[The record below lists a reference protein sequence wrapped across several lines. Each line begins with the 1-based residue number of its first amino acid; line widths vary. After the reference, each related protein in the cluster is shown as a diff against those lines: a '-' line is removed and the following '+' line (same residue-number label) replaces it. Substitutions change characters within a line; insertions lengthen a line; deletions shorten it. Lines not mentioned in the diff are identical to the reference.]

1 MNDLIRSQAGRRLY
15 DRVLFVVMPLLG
27 LVLFGDFWVYPH
39 LHPKGVLA
47 SLLAA
52 LPALPILAV
61 MVIFRLYLAGAK
73 DEFEQTI
80 QVQSLLWA
88 LWSDPCGSRNYGVPV
103 RFRPNFT
110 LKRVLGRPAV
120 PVRPRPARTRTR
132 PEPPIKNRLR
142 KLRIARN
149 WSQAE
154 VAERLEV
161 SRQSINA
168 MEEGTYEP
176 SLPLAFK
183 VARLFETT
191 IEDIFIDQ
199 NPK

>member
-1 MNDLIRSQAGRRLY
+1 MNDLIRSQARRRLY
-15 DRVLFVVMPLLG
+15 DRALFVVMPLLG
-27 LVLFGDFWVYPH
+27 LVLFGDFWVYPR
-39 LHPKGVLA
+39 LHPTGLLA

-61 MVIFRLYLAGAK
+61 MVIFRSYQAGEK
-73 DEFEQTI
+73 DEFEQTV
-80 QVQSLLWA
+80 QVRSLLWA
-88 LWSDPCGSRNYGVPV
+88 LWSDPGGSRSYGVHV
-103 RFRPNFT
+103 RFRPRSP
-110 LKRVLGRPAV
+110 LKEILGRPAV
-120 PVRPRPARTRTR
+120 PVRPKPARTRTR
-132 PEPPIKNRLR
+132 PEPPIKSRLR

-161 SRQSINA
+161 SRQSVAA

-183 VARLFETT
+183 VARLFETK
-191 IEDIFIDQ
+191 IEDIFIDR
-199 NPK
+199 NSK

>member
-1 MNDLIRSQAGRRLY
+1 
-15 DRVLFVVMPLLG
+15 MPLLG

-39 LHPKGVLA
+39 FHPKGILA

-61 MVIFRLYLAGAK
+61 MVIFRSYQAREK
-73 DEFEQTI
+73 DEIEQTV
-80 QVQSLLWA
+80 QVRSLLWA
-88 LWSDPCGSRNYGVPV
+88 IWSDPGGSRSYGVPV
-103 RFRPNFT
+103 SFRPRSR
-110 LKRVLGRPAV
+110 LKEILGRPPVA
-120 PVRPRPARTRTR
+120 VRPRPARTRTR

-142 KLRIARN
+142 ALRVARN

-183 VARLFETT
+183 VARLFEAT

>member
-1 MNDLIRSQAGRRLY
+1 MNDLIRSQARRRLY

-27 LVLFGDFWVYPH
+27 SVLFVEIWVHPR
-39 LHPKGVLA
+39 LHPTGILA
-47 SLLAA
+47 FLLAA
-52 LPALPILAV
+52 LPALPFLAV
-61 MVIFRLYLAGAK
+61 VVIFGLYEAGAK
-73 DEFEQTI
+73 DEFEQTV

-88 LWSDPCGSRNYGVPV
+88 LWSDPCGSRSYGIPL
-103 RFRPNFT
+103 RLRPNFT
-110 LKRVLGRPAV
+110 LKRVLGRSTV
-120 PVRPRPARTRTR
+120 PVRPAPARTR
-132 PEPPIKNRLR
+132 PEAPIKSRLR
-142 KLRIARN
+142 RLRLARN

-161 SRQSINA
+161 SRQSVNA
-168 MEEGTYEP
+168 MEEGIYTP